1 MRRQP
6 SPNLSAAA
14 IDPPEARADFFAPLV
29 DAFDWVANT
38 ALEMTHAAGLI
49 RLQLLWISFL
59 TTWTFLAFTN
69 HPIQDWQKVVYAL
82 IDPTVLPEVV
92 NPSLNLFTNV
102 FHAYFALDVLGH
114 LIALVVPFYLAW
126 KFAAIFLDDIFELK
140 DIKIASRF
148 ITQAAFVYPSFGIIH
163 LEEGEVRPSDRKST
177 IYHIGGPG
185 QVRVS
190 LENVAVFEKIDGMP
204 ELIGPTTGSRLFT
217 RTLDGF
223 ERLRQ
228 VFDIR
233 DLAMPPI
240 DLRGRTKDGIPITVQ
255 NIRLLF
261 SVQRDTPY
269 TTLSRPYPYSREA
282 IFRLVYDQPKK
293 APWTNSIAG
302 LVRGELINFISEHT
316 LGEIFAAVGEPEV
329 NRQIQKQSILQKH
342 IYQHRNRSRR
352 YRVLNQLRLQNISIP
367 AHNRRVRHFTKSENP
382 KYMVA
387 NRPSRWFKAIPHPAR
402 HSNPGVVNILSRIH
416 YPRRPAFWQKPPDWR
431 FQNKFARK
439 ARYPLLFRT
448 ELLYGGENPNFIPRL
463 QLSRRFYE
471 DFARSFPERA
481 SQRGVRLEWIDVGT
495 WHPPADVI
503 LDQHQEAFHI
513 TTENMQ
519 RGDRVVLDDL
529 RRQGQAGELIR
540 LIRRPIYRF
549 LELQRQDLGRDEMI
563 YFLIEE
569 YLGTLRA
576 ARDEFIRDGIPLPDR
591 LLPAIE
597 QIQRYQRVYMQKNR
611 ARYI

>member
-6 SPNLSAAA
+6 SPGVSAAA
-14 IDPPEARADFFAPLV
+14 LDPQETRAGFFAPLL
-29 DAFDWVANT
+29 DALDWVVNT
-38 ALEMTHAAGLI
+38 ALEMTYPAGLI
-49 RLQLLWISFL
+49 RSQMLGICLII
-59 TTWTFLAFTN
+59 TWSLLAFIN
-69 HPIQDWQKVVYAL
+69 HPIQDWQKAVFAL
-82 IDPTVLPEVV
+82 IDPTTLPEVV
-92 NPSLNLFTNV
+92 NPPLNLLTNILS
-102 FHAYFALDVLGH
+102 AYFALDVLGH
-114 LIALVVPFYLAW
+114 LIALILPFYLAW
-126 KFAAIFLDDIFELK
+126 KLAAIFLDDIFELK
-140 DIKIASRF
+140 DVNIASRF
-148 ITQAAFVYPSFGIIH
+148 ITQAAFVYPSFGTIH

-204 ELIGPTTGSRLFT
+204 ELIGPTTGSRFFT

-293 APWTNSIAG
+293 GPWTNSVAG

-329 NRQIQKQSILQKH
+329 NRQIQKQSILQKL

-352 YRVLNQLRLQNISIP
+352 YQVLNQLRVQNFSTP
-367 AHNRRVRHFTKSENP
+367 ARNPVERHFTKSENP
-382 KYMVA
+382 KYMVG
-387 NRPSRWFKAIPHPAR
+387 NRPSRWFKRVPRPAR
-402 HSNPGVVNILSRIH
+402 HSNPRAVNILSRIH
-416 YPRRPAFWQKPPDWR
+416 YPHRPAFWQQPPEWH
-431 FQNKFARK
+431 FQKKFVRK
-439 ARYPLLFRT
+439 VRYPLIFRT
-448 ELLYGGENPNFIPRL
+448 ELLYSGEKPNFIPRL

-529 RRQGQAGELIR
+529 RRQGQAEELIR

-549 LELQRQDLGRDEMI
+549 LELQRQQLDRDETI

-569 YLGTLRA
+569 YLGILRA